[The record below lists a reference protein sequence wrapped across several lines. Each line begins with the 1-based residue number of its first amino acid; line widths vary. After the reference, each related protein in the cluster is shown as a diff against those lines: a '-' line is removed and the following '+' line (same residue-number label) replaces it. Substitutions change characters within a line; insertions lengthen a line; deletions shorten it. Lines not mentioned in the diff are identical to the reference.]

1 MDETAFPPSPFDR
14 LIATEWVSSEPG
26 RAVARIA
33 MRDELRQPM
42 GILHGGV
49 MASLVESVCSMATA
63 KEVFSENR
71 VAMGQNISVNFLR
84 PVSSGGIEVR
94 AEAVHRGR
102 MTWVWR
108 ADVLD
113 SDGRTCAVAQ
123 MTIAV
128 REAPDGVDLEEL
140 ARAAASPQE
149 EPGR

>member
-1 MDETAFPPSPFDR
+1 MDEPRFPPSPFDQ
-14 LIATEWVSSEPG
+14 LLGTEWVSSEPEDT
-26 RAVARIA
+26 RARIG

-42 GILHGGV
+42 GIVHGGV
-49 MASLVESVCSMATA
+49 MASQVESVCSMATA
-63 KEVFSENR
+63 KAVFAENR

-84 PVSSGGIEVR
+84 PVSAGGIEVR

-108 ADVLD
+108 AEVLD

-128 REAPDGVDLEEL
+128 RDAPDGVDLEAL
-140 ARAAASPQE
+140 ARPAGPDQE
-149 EPGR
+149 DSGR

>member
-1 MDETAFPPSPFDR
+1 
-14 LIATEWVSSEPG
+14 
-26 RAVARIA
+26 

-63 KEVFSENR
+63 KAVFAENR

-84 PVSSGGIEVR
+84 PVSAGGVEVR
-94 AEAVHRGR
+94 AEAIHRGR

-108 ADVLD
+108 AEVLD

-128 REAPDGVDLEEL
+128 RDAPDGMDLAAL
-140 ARAAASPQE
+140 AAAAESDQDE
-149 EPGR
+149 AGR

>member
-1 MDETAFPPSPFDR
+1 MDEPRFPPSPFDQ
-14 LIATEWVSSEPG
+14 LLGTEWVSSEPEDT
-26 RAVARIA
+26 RARIG

-42 GILHGGV
+42 GIVHGGV

-63 KEVFSENR
+63 KAVFAENR

-84 PVSSGGIEVR
+84 PVSAGGIEVR

-108 ADVLD
+108 AEVLD

-128 REAPDGVDLEEL
+128 RDAPDGVDLEAL
-140 ARAAASPQE
+140 ARPAGPDQE
-149 EPGR
+149 DSGR

>member
-1 MDETAFPPSPFDR
+1 MDETGFPPSPFD
-14 LIATEWVSSEPG
+14 LLLGTEWVSSEPEDT
-26 RAVARIA
+26 RARIS

-63 KEVFSENR
+63 KAVFAENR

-84 PVSSGGIEVR
+84 PVSAGGVEVR
-94 AEAVHRGR
+94 AEAIHRGR

-108 ADVLD
+108 AEVLD

-128 REAPDGVDLEEL
+128 RDAPDGMDLAAL
-140 ARAAASPQE
+140 AAAAESDQDE
-149 EPGR
+149 AGR

>member
-1 MDETAFPPSPFDR
+1 MEETRFPPSPFD
-14 LIATEWVSSEPG
+14 LLLGTEWVSTEPEDT
-26 RAVARIA
+26 RARIG

-49 MASLVESVCSMATA
+49 MASLVESVCSMSTA
-63 KEVFSENR
+63 KAVFADNR

-84 PVSSGGIEVR
+84 PISAGGMEVR
-94 AEAVHRGR
+94 AEAIHRGR

-108 ADVLD
+108 AQVLD

-128 REAPDGVDLEEL
+128 RDAPEGVALEALAPGDLRDQDG
-140 ARAAASPQE
+140 S
-149 EPGR
+149 GR

>member
-1 MDETAFPPSPFDR
+1 MDDPGFPPSPFD
-14 LIATEWVSSEPG
+14 LLLGTEWVSSDPDDT
-26 RAVARIA
+26 RARIG

-63 KEVFSENR
+63 RAVFSENR

-84 PVSSGGIEVR
+84 PVSAGGIEVR
-94 AEAVHRGR
+94 AEAKHRGR

-108 ADVLD
+108 AEILD

-128 REAPDGVDLEEL
+128 RDAPDGIDLEAL
-140 ARAAASPQE
+140 AAPAAADQE
-149 EPGR
+149 DSGR

>member
-1 MDETAFPPSPFDR
+1 
-14 LIATEWVSSEPG
+14 
-26 RAVARIA
+26 

-49 MASLVESVCSMATA
+49 LASLVESVCSMATA
-63 KEVFSENR
+63 KAVFPENR

-94 AEAVHRGR
+94 AEAIHRGR

-108 ADVLD
+108 ADVID

-123 MTIAV
+123 MTIAT
-128 REAPDGVDLEEL
+128 RDAPDGIDLKAL
-140 ARAAASPQE
+140 AGTAEGVQE
-149 EPGR
+149 EAGR

>member
-1 MDETAFPPSPFDR
+1 MDETRFPPSPFDQ
-14 LIATEWVSSEPG
+14 LLGTEWVSSEPDDT
-26 RAVARIA
+26 RARIS

-63 KEVFSENR
+63 KAVFAENR
-71 VAMGQNISVNFLR
+71 VAMGQNISVSFLR
-84 PVSSGGIEVR
+84 PVSAGGIEVR
-94 AEAVHRGR
+94 AEAIHKGR

-108 ADVLD
+108 AEILD

-128 REAPDGVDLEEL
+128 RDAPDGVDLEAL
-140 ARAAASPQE
+140 AAGAGSDQDEA
-149 EPGR
+149 GR

>member
-1 MDETAFPPSPFDR
+1 VDEPRFPPSPFDQ
-14 LIATEWVSSEPG
+14 LLGTEWVSSEPEDT
-26 RAVARIA
+26 RARIG

-42 GILHGGV
+42 GIVHGGV

-63 KEVFSENR
+63 KAVFAENR

-84 PVSSGGIEVR
+84 PVSAGGIEVR

-108 ADVLD
+108 AEVLD

-128 REAPDGVDLEEL
+128 RDAPDGVDLEAL
-140 ARAAASPQE
+140 ARPAGPDQE
-149 EPGR
+149 DSGR

>member
-1 MDETAFPPSPFDR
+1 MTEPAFPPSPFDQ
-14 LIATEWVSSEPG
+14 LIATEWVSSEPDS
-26 RAVARIA
+26 AVARIS

-63 KEVFSENR
+63 RAVFTENR

-84 PVSSGGIEVR
+84 PISSGGIEVR
-94 AEAVHRGR
+94 AEAIHRGR

-128 REAPDGVDLEEL
+128 REAPEGVDLEEL
-140 ARAAASPQE
+140 ARAASSDQAP
-149 EPGR
+149 PGL

>member
-1 MDETAFPPSPFDR
+1 
-14 LIATEWVSSEPG
+14 
-26 RAVARIA
+26 
-33 MRDELRQPM
+33 M

-63 KEVFSENR
+63 RAVFPENR

-84 PVSSGGIEVR
+84 PVSAGGIEVR
-94 AEAVHRGR
+94 AEAMHRGR

-128 REAPDGVDLEEL
+128 RDAPDGIDLEAL
-140 ARAAASPQE
+140 AAPAGADQE
-149 EPGR
+149 DSGR